1 VVNSTARFTIA
12 AVAVVVIA
20 GGVAGCTSG
29 NPDPIRTSPVSATTT
44 AAATVAGALHVP
56 IPLPGELGRIDYRSS
71 TSQQEIDVHGAAASS
86 GYQVEAACLGA
97 TDSTKIGWE
106 LTDEDGVIAAS
117 TVRCD
122 GEEEIATAIAAGT
135 KVGAAHLTLTGGD
148 RHLKRAYVV
157 LTPAS

>member
-1 VVNSTARFTIA
+1 MVNSTARFTIA

-20 GGVAGCTSG
+20 GVVAGCTSG
-29 NPDPIRTSPVSATTT
+29 GPDPTRTSPVTATATAT
-44 AAATVAGALHVP
+44 AAVALDVP
-56 IPLPGELGRIDYRSS
+56 APLPGELGRIEYRSP
-71 TSQQEIDVHGAAASS
+71 TSQQEIDVRGAAASS

-106 LTDEDGVIAAS
+106 LTDGNGVVAAS
-117 TVRCD
+117 SVRCD
-122 GEEEIATAIAAGT
+122 GEQQIATAIAAGT
-135 KVGAAHLTLTGGD
+135 AVGAAHLTLTGGN